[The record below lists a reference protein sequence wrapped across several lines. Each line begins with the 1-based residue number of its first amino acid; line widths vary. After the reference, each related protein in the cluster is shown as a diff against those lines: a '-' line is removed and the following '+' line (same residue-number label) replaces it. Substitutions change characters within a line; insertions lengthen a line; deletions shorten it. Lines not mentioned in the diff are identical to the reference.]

1 MERKIWVGS
10 YSIHRN
16 RVRVQFFEFASLRAL
31 VRDAVVGGG
40 IGVQSHGVRVD
51 VQDVV
56 GRDAGA
62 VLQGFY
68 AGFCGQKEGDG
79 QHLVARGGADEGGEG
94 VFPVRGC
101 NHVQV
106 VGMQVPGDDE
116 PNAGV
121 PEVTVKD
128 VLLFRR
134 AVVVAAPQAFPEL
147 HGSLQ
152 GAVCEN

>member
-1 MERKIWVGS
+1 M
-10 YSIHRN
+10 
-16 RVRVQFFEFASLRAL
+16 QFFEFASLRAL

-121 PEVTVKD
+121 PEVV
-128 VLLFRR
+128 LFRR
-134 AVVVAAPQAFPEL
+134 AVVVAAPQAIPEL

-152 GAVCEN
+152 GAVGEN

>member
-1 MERKIWVGS
+1 MRGIIPLYVL
-10 YSIHRN
+10 IHRN
-16 RVRVQFFEFASLRAL
+16 GVRVQFFEFAALRAL

-68 AGFCGQKEGDG
+68 AGFCGQKEREG

-94 VFPVRGC
+94 IFPVRGGD
-101 NHVQV
+101 HVQV

-116 PNAGV
+116 PDAGV
-121 PEVTVKD
+121 PEVAVKD

-134 AVVVAAPQAFPEL
+134 AVVVAAPQAFAEL
-147 HGSLQ
+147 HGRLQ
-152 GAVCEN
+152 GAVGEN

>member
-1 MERKIWVGS
+1 MRGIIPLYVL
-10 YSIHRN
+10 IHRN
-16 RVRVQFFEFASLRAL
+16 GVRVQFFEFASLRAL

-94 VFPVRGC
+94 VFPS
-101 NHVQV
+101 
-106 VGMQVPGDDE
+106 GDVIMYRSWACRC
-116 PNAGV
+116 P
-121 PEVTVKD
+121 VTTNRTPAS
-128 VLLFRR
+128 RR
-134 AVVVAAPQAFPEL
+134 L
-147 HGSLQ
+147 R
-152 GAVCEN
+152 